1 LDSSSPVPLEPFS
14 IFNTIFLL
22 VNHFEYYTLILYVLC
37 LLGGIVLSAIIA
49 SSEIALFSLNNF
61 ERKEIEKA
69 LDRNDHLLASLL
81 AKPKRLLV
89 TILLSNLL
97 INIFIIAI
105 SIMIYQYVD
114 ATFIIYNHWLF
125 ISLLVMS
132 VLIMKIILGEIVPKI
147 YAVQNNLLIARKVAW
162 LIKTLFWIF
171 RPITESFLFSST
183 ILRSKF
189 ELYNKGLLVEEIDQ
203 ALDQSHKNIY
213 SQGFEERNLLKGVV
227 KFGNI
232 FVTQIMKARVDV
244 VFININSSFHELL
257 ETVRQSG
264 YSRIPVC
271 NGDLDHTEGI
281 IYAKD
286 LLYYLDT
293 KEDFNW
299 HSLMK
304 PALFVPESK
313 KIDSLLEEFQLK
325 RVHMAIVVDEY
336 GGASGLVTLE
346 DVLEEVIGEIKDE
359 FDDIH
364 EIDFRKIDAHN
375 YIFEGKTSVNDM
387 CKVLGIPTDTFK
399 EVRGEADTIAGMM
412 LEIRGELPLQG
423 DEIDINGFTFKVM
436 EMNAIRIVKVKIT
449 IHEN

>member
-97 INIFIIAI
+97 INVFIIAI
-105 SIMIYQYVD
+105 SIIIYQYVD
-114 ATFIIYNHWLF
+114 AIFIIYNQWLF

>member
-1 LDSSSPVPLEPFS
+1 
-14 IFNTIFLL
+14 
-22 VNHFEYYTLILYVLC
+22 
-37 LLGGIVLSAIIA
+37 LGGIVLSAIIA

-97 INIFIIAI
+97 INVFIIAI
-105 SIMIYQYVD
+105 SIIIYQYVD
-114 ATFIIYNHWLF
+114 AIFIIYNQWLF

-132 VLIMKIILGEIVPKI
+132 VLFMKIILGEIVPKI

-183 ILRSKF
+183 ILRDKF
-189 ELYNKGLLVEEIDQ
+189 EIYNRGLLVEEIDQ
-203 ALDQSHKNIY
+203 VLDQSHKNTQH
-213 SQGFEERNLLKGVV
+213 QGLEERNLLRGVV

-244 VFININSSFHELL
+244 VFIHSASNFEELL
-257 ETVRQSG
+257 ETVRNSG

-271 NGDLDHTEGI
+271 SGDLDQTEGI

-286 LLYYLDT
+286 LLFYLDE
-293 KEDFNW
+293 KEEFNW
-299 HSLMK
+299 HSLIK

-313 KIDSLLEEFQLK
+313 KIDSLLEEFQIK
-325 RVHMAIVVDEY
+325 RIHMAIVVDEY

-346 DVLEEVIGEIKDE
+346 DILEEVIGEIKDE

-375 YIFEGKTSVNDM
+375 FIFEGKTSVNDM

-399 EVRGEADTIAGMM
+399 EERGEADTIAGMM
-412 LEIRGELPLQG
+412 LEIKGELPLQG
-423 DEIDINGFTFKVM
+423 DEIDINGHTFKVM